1 MILSYNQ
8 IEKQYNLNEID
19 YEVLIILVNGMK
31 KKIKEISETNTELN
45 LFLLEI
51 VDVHFK
57 KETKN
62 QIAYLE
68 NLKSRLQT
76 DVLSISNQLESM

>member
-45 LFLLEI
+45 LFVLEI

-68 NLKSRLQT
+68 NLKSRLQS

>member
-68 NLKSRLQT
+68 NLKSRLQS
-76 DVLSISNQLESM
+76 DVL

>member
-68 NLKSRLQT
+68 NLKSRLQS
-76 DVLSISNQLESM
+76 DVLSISNLLESM

>member
-1 MILSYNQ
+1 
-8 IEKQYNLNEID
+8 
-19 YEVLIILVNGMK
+19 MK

-68 NLKSRLQT
+68 NLKSRLQS
-76 DVLSISNQLESM
+76 DVLSISNLLESM

>member
-45 LFLLEI
+45 LFVLEI
-51 VDVHFK
+51 VDIHFK

-68 NLKSRLQT
+68 NLKSRLQS

>member
-68 NLKSRLQT
+68 NLKSRLQS

>member
-45 LFLLEI
+45 LFVLEI

-57 KETKN
+57 KETKS

-68 NLKSRLQT
+68 NLKSRLQS
-76 DVLSISNQLESM
+76 DVLSISNLLESM

>member
-45 LFLLEI
+45 LFVLEI

-68 NLKSRLQT
+68 NLKSRLQS
-76 DVLSISNQLESM
+76 DVLSISNQLESI

>member
-45 LFLLEI
+45 LFVLEI

-68 NLKSRLQT
+68 NLKSRLQS
-76 DVLSISNQLESM
+76 DVLSISNLLESM

>member
-51 VDVHFK
+51 VDIHFK

-68 NLKSRLQT
+68 NLKSRLQS